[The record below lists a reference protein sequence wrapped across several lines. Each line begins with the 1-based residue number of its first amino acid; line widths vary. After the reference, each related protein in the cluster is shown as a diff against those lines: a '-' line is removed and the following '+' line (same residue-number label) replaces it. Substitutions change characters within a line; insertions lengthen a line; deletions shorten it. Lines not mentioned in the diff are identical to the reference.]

1 MPRAPARG
9 PRRRRPRRIADGG
22 DSGLTHNPFLDA
34 AEQAVTLLTPL
45 PLVITANAVIGRRWA
60 PHVTALL
67 AGFTAGATFL
77 LGAFELTGPA
87 GGPRNPTAV
96 DIGYMV
102 TGLVAA
108 TLVSKPVREWLSRYI
123 PIDPDNPV
131 HSLALVLAVILLGTQ
146 VSAIAFT
153 DVLAA
158 DLKIPPLNIG
168 DLLAEEAPFAVMA
181 FAGVGLYI
189 RRSFAA
195 SSDRLGLV
203 APAWW
208 HITLAL
214 GAAGAFWIL
223 GEVSLWLS
231 QIYTPDLTAKVQTT
245 SDHLFGGLGGAAGI
259 AAIALL
265 PGFCEELLFR
275 GALQPRLGLL
285 ATSLLFAAIHTEY
298 GLSFDVAT
306 IFLIAIGLG
315 LIRRHANTTATI
327 TCHVAYNLLASFT
340 IAGPF
345 QIGGYVVTAAL
356 LGVSAYAMWQRR
368 RLQPA
373 PGSDEETAA
382 EEAVR

>member
-1 MPRAPARG
+1 M
-9 PRRRRPRRIADGG
+9 
-22 DSGLTHNPFLDA
+22 
-34 AEQAVTLLTPL
+34 
-45 PLVITANAVIGRRWA
+45 ITANAVIGRRWA

-168 DLLAEEAPFAVMA
+168 DLFAQEAPFAVMA

-203 APAWW
+203 TPAWW

-265 PGFCEELLFR
+265 PGFCEEVLFR

-306 IFLIAIGLG
+306 IFVIAIGLG
-315 LIRRHANTTATI
+315 LIRRYANTTATI

>member
-168 DLLAEEAPFAVMA
+168 DLLAQEAPFAVMA

-315 LIRRHANTTATI
+315 LIRRYANTTATI

-373 PGSDEETAA
+373 PVSDEETAA

>member
-1 MPRAPARG
+1 M
-9 PRRRRPRRIADGG
+9 
-22 DSGLTHNPFLDA
+22 FLDA

-60 PHVTALL
+60 PHVAAIL

-77 LGAFELTGPA
+77 LGAFELTGPSS
-87 GGPRNPTAV
+87 GPRNPAGV

-108 TLVSKPVREWLSRYI
+108 TLVSKPVRERLSRYL

-131 HSLALVLAVILLGTQ
+131 HSLALVLAVILFGTQ
-146 VSAIAFT
+146 VSAVVFT

-168 DLLAEEAPFAVMA
+168 DLLAQEAPFAVIA

-195 SSDRLGLV
+195 SADRLGLV

-214 GAAGAFWIL
+214 GAAGAFWVM

-231 QIYTPDLTAKVQTT
+231 QMYTPDITTKVQNT
-245 SDHLFGGLGGAAGI
+245 SDHLFGALGGPAGI
-259 AAIALL
+259 AALALL
-265 PGFCEELLFR
+265 PGFCEEVLFR

-315 LIRRHANTTATI
+315 LIRRYANTTATI

-340 IAGPF
+340 IVGPF
-345 QIGGYVVTAAL
+345 QLGGYVVTAAL

-368 RLQPA
+368 LVPPTSGA
-373 PGSDEETAA
+373 DELPAA
-382 EEAVR
+382 EEPVR

>member
-1 MPRAPARG
+1 M
-9 PRRRRPRRIADGG
+9 
-22 DSGLTHNPFLDA
+22 
-34 AEQAVTLLTPL
+34 
-45 PLVITANAVIGRRWA
+45 ITANAVIGRRWA

-168 DLLAEEAPFAVMA
+168 DLLAQEAPFAVMA

>member
-87 GGPRNPTAV
+87 GGPRNPTAG

-168 DLLAEEAPFAVMA
+168 DLLAQEAPFAVMA

-298 GLSFDVAT
+298 VLSFDVAT

-368 RLQPA
+368 RLQPK
-373 PGSDEETAA
+373 PGSDQETAA

>member
-1 MPRAPARG
+1 
-9 PRRRRPRRIADGG
+9 
-22 DSGLTHNPFLDA
+22 
-34 AEQAVTLLTPL
+34 LTPL

-60 PHVTALL
+60 PHVAAIL

-87 GGPRNPTAV
+87 GGPRNPSAV

-108 TLVSKPVREWLSRYI
+108 TLVSKPVRERLARYM

-158 DLKIPPLNIG
+158 DLKVPPLTIG
-168 DLLAEEAPFAVMA
+168 DLIAQEGPLAVLA

-189 RRSFAA
+189 RRSFAG
-195 SSDRLGLV
+195 SSGRLGLV
-203 APAWW
+203 TPAWW

-231 QIYTPDLTAKVQTT
+231 QVYTPDVTARVQNT
-245 SDHLFGGLGGAAGI
+245 SDHLFGGLGGPAGVAAL
-259 AAIALL
+259 ALL
-265 PGFCEELLFR
+265 PGLCEELLFR

-285 ATSLLFAAIHTEY
+285 VTSVLFAAIHTEY
-298 GLSFDVAT
+298 GLSIDVVT
-306 IFLIAIGLG
+306 IFVIAIGLG
-315 LIRRHANTTATI
+315 LIRRYANTTATI
-327 TCHVAYNLLASFT
+327 TCHVAYNLLASLT
-340 IAGPF
+340 IAGQF
-345 QIGGYVVTAAL
+345 QLGAYVVTFAL
-356 LGVSAYAMWQRR
+356 LAVSAYAIWLRSQARS
-368 RLQPA
+368 A
-373 PGSDEETAA
+373 SGSDEEAAA
-382 EEAVR
+382 EKALR

>member
-1 MPRAPARG
+1 M
-9 PRRRRPRRIADGG
+9 
-22 DSGLTHNPFLDA
+22 FLDA

-60 PHVTALL
+60 PHVTAVM

-77 LGAFELTGPA
+77 LGAFELTGPTS
-87 GGPRNPTAV
+87 GPRNPAGV

-158 DLKIPPLNIG
+158 DLKVPPLNIG
-168 DLLAEEAPFAVMA
+168 DLVAQEAPFAVLA
-181 FAGVGLYI
+181 FAGVGLYV
-189 RRSFAA
+189 RRSFAL

-203 APAWW
+203 TPAWW

-214 GAAGAFWIL
+214 GAAGAFWVL

-231 QIYTPDLTAKVQTT
+231 QLYTPDITDKVQKT
-245 SDHLFGGLGGAAGI
+245 SDHLFGGLGGPAGVAAL
-259 AAIALL
+259 ALL
-265 PGFCEELLFR
+265 PGVCEEVLFR

-285 ATSLLFAAIHTEY
+285 LTSLLFAAIHTEY
-298 GLSFDVAT
+298 GLSFDVLT
-306 IFLIAIGLG
+306 IFVIAIGLG
-315 LIRRHANTTATI
+315 LIRRYANTTASI
-327 TCHVAYNLLASFT
+327 TCHAAYNLLASLT
-340 IAGPF
+340 IAGPY
-345 QIGGYVVTAAL
+345 QVGAYAMTAVL
-356 LGVSAYAMWQRR
+356 LGVSAYALWQRR
-368 RLQPA
+368 PA
-373 PGSDEETAA
+373 HATSGSDEEAA
-382 EEAVR
+382 PEEAVR

>member
-168 DLLAEEAPFAVMA
+168 DLLAQEAPFAVMA

-223 GEVSLWLS
+223 GEVSLSLS

-382 EEAVR
+382 KEAVR

>member
-1 MPRAPARG
+1 
-9 PRRRRPRRIADGG
+9 
-22 DSGLTHNPFLDA
+22 LFLDA

-60 PHVTALL
+60 PHVAAIL

-87 GGPRNPTAV
+87 SGPRNPAGV

-102 TGLVAA
+102 TGLIAA
-108 TLVSKPVREWLSRYI
+108 TLVSKPVRERLSRYL
-123 PIDPDNPV
+123 PINPDNPV
-131 HSLALVLAVILLGTQ
+131 HSLALVLAVILFGTQ

-158 DLKIPPLNIG
+158 DLKVPALTIA
-168 DLLAEEAPFAVMA
+168 DLVAQEAPFAVLA

-203 APAWW
+203 TPAWW

-214 GAAGAFWIL
+214 GAAGAFWAL

-231 QIYTPDLTAKVQTT
+231 QTFTPDITAKVQKT
-245 SDHLFGGLGGAAGI
+245 SDHLFGGLAGPAGI
-259 AAIALL
+259 AALALL
-265 PGFCEELLFR
+265 PGLCEEVLFR

-285 ATSLLFAAIHTEY
+285 VTSLLFAAIHTEY
-298 GLSFDVAT
+298 GLSFDVVA
-306 IFLIAIGLG
+306 IFVIAIGLG
-315 LIRRHANTTATI
+315 LIRRYANTTASI
-327 TCHVAYNLLASFT
+327 TCHVTYNLLASLT
-340 IAGPF
+340 IVGPY
-345 QIGGYVVTAAL
+345 QPGAYVVTAAL

-368 RLQPA
+368 RLPTTS
-373 PGSDEETAA
+373 GSDKEAAA
-382 EEAVR
+382 EKALR

>member
-9 PRRRRPRRIADGG
+9 ASRRRLRRIAEGG
-22 DSGLTHNPFLDA
+22 DSGLTDNLFLDA

-60 PHVTALL
+60 PHVTAVL

-87 GGPRNPTAV
+87 SGPRNPAGV

-102 TGLVAA
+102 TGVIAA
-108 TLVSKPVREWLSRYI
+108 TLVSKPVRERLSRYL

-131 HSLALVLAVILLGTQ
+131 HSLALVLAVILFGTQ

-153 DVLAA
+153 DVLTANLKLPALTIA
-158 DLKIPPLNIG
+158 DV
-168 DLLAEEAPFAVMA
+168 LAQEAPFAVIA
-181 FAGVGLYI
+181 FAGVGFYI

-203 APAWW
+203 TPAWW

-214 GAAGAFWIL
+214 GAAGAFWGV
-223 GEVSLWLS
+223 GEVSQWLS
-231 QIYTPDLTAKVQTT
+231 QTFTPDITVKVQKS
-245 SDHLFGGLGGAAGI
+245 SDHLFGGLVGPVGI

-265 PGFCEELLFR
+265 PGFCEEALFR

-285 ATSLLFAAIHTEY
+285 VTALLFAAIHTEY
-298 GLSFDVAT
+298 GLSFDVFA
-306 IFLIAIGLG
+306 IFVIAIGLG
-315 LIRRHANTTATI
+315 LIRRYANTTATV
-327 TCHVAYNLLASFT
+327 TCHVTYNLLASLA
-340 IAGPF
+340 IVGPY
-345 QIGGYVVTAAL
+345 QPAAYVVSAAL

-368 RLQPA
+368 RA
-373 PGSDEETAA
+373 RTNPGADEEAAA
-382 EEAVR
+382 EKALR

>member
-1 MPRAPARG
+1 M
-9 PRRRRPRRIADGG
+9 
-22 DSGLTHNPFLDA
+22 
-34 AEQAVTLLTPL
+34 TPL

-60 PHVTALL
+60 PHVSAIL

-87 GGPRNPTAV
+87 SGPRNPAGV

-102 TGLVAA
+102 TGLIAA
-108 TLVSKPVREWLSRYI
+108 TLVSKPVRERLSRYL
-123 PIDPDNPV
+123 PINADNPV
-131 HSLALVLAVILLGTQ
+131 HSLALVLAVILFGTQ
-146 VSAIAFT
+146 VSAVAFT

-168 DLLAEEAPFAVMA
+168 DLVAQEAPFAIIA

-189 RRSFAA
+189 RRSLAA

-203 APAWW
+203 TPAWW

-214 GAAGAFWIL
+214 GAAGAFWVM

-231 QIYTPDLTAKVQTT
+231 QTYTPDITAKVQNT
-245 SDHLFGGLGGAAGI
+245 SDHLFGGLSSPAGVAAL
-259 AAIALL
+259 ALL
-265 PGFCEELLFR
+265 PGFCEEVLFR

-285 ATSLLFAAIHTEY
+285 VTSLLFAAIHTEY
-298 GLSFDVAT
+298 GLSFDVVV
-306 IFLIAIGLG
+306 IFVIAIGLG
-315 LIRRHANTTATI
+315 LIRRYANTTATI
-327 TCHVAYNLLASFT
+327 TCHVAYNLLASFS

-345 QIGGYVVTAAL
+345 QVGAYVMTAAL
-356 LGVSAYAMWQRR
+356 LAVSAYAMWQRR
-368 RLQPA
+368 QIPTPSA
-373 PGSDEETAA
+373 EAAA

>member
-168 DLLAEEAPFAVMA
+168 DLLAQEAPFAVMA

-382 EEAVR
+382 KEAVR

>member
-168 DLLAEEAPFAVMA
+168 DLLAQEAPFAVMA

-368 RLQPA
+368 RLQLA
-373 PGSDEETAA
+373 PGSDEESAA

>member
-168 DLLAEEAPFAVMA
+168 DLLAQEAPFAVMA

-373 PGSDEETAA
+373 PRSDEETAA

>member
-9 PRRRRPRRIADGG
+9 ASRRRRRRIAEGG
-22 DSGLTHNPFLDA
+22 DSGLTDNLFLDA

-60 PHVTALL
+60 PHVTAVL

-87 GGPRNPTAV
+87 SGPRNPAGV

-102 TGLVAA
+102 TGLMAA
-108 TLVSKPVREWLSRYI
+108 TLVSKPVRERLSRYL

-131 HSLALVLAVILLGTQ
+131 HSLALVLAVILFGTQ

-153 DVLAA
+153 DVLTANLKLPALTIA
-158 DLKIPPLNIG
+158 DV
-168 DLLAEEAPFAVMA
+168 LAQEAPFAVIA

-203 APAWW
+203 TPAWW

-214 GAAGAFWIL
+214 GAAGAFWGV
-223 GEVSLWLS
+223 GEVSQWLS
-231 QIYTPDLTAKVQTT
+231 QTFTPDITVKVQKS
-245 SDHLFGGLGGAAGI
+245 SDHLFGGLVGPVGI

-265 PGFCEELLFR
+265 PGFCEEALFR

-285 ATSLLFAAIHTEY
+285 VTALLFAAIHTEY
-298 GLSFDVAT
+298 GLSFDVFA
-306 IFLIAIGLG
+306 IFVIAIGLG
-315 LIRRHANTTATI
+315 LIRRYANTTATV
-327 TCHVAYNLLASFT
+327 TCHVTYNLLASLA
-340 IAGPF
+340 IVGPY
-345 QIGGYVVTAAL
+345 QPAAYVVSAAL

-368 RLQPA
+368 RA
-373 PGSDEETAA
+373 RTNPGADEEAAA
-382 EEAVR
+382 EKALR

>member
-1 MPRAPARG
+1 
-9 PRRRRPRRIADGG
+9 
-22 DSGLTHNPFLDA
+22 LFLDA

-60 PHVTALL
+60 PHVAAIL

-77 LGAFELTGPA
+77 LGAFELTGPTS
-87 GGPRNPTAV
+87 GPRNPAGV

-108 TLVSKPVREWLSRYI
+108 TLVSKPVRERLSRYL

-131 HSLALVLAVILLGTQ
+131 HSLALVLAVILFGTQ

-158 DLKIPPLNIG
+158 DLKVPALNIG
-168 DLLAEEAPFAVMA
+168 DLVAQEVPFAVLA

-195 SSDRLGLV
+195 SSNRLGLV
-203 APAWW
+203 TPAWW

-214 GAAGAFWIL
+214 GAAGAFWGV

-231 QIYTPDLTAKVQTT
+231 QTFTPDVTAKVQKT
-245 SDHLFGGLGGAAGI
+245 SEHLFGGLGGPAGVAAL
-259 AAIALL
+259 ALL
-265 PGFCEELLFR
+265 PGLCEEVLFR

-285 ATSLLFAAIHTEY
+285 VTSLLFAAIHTEY
-298 GLSFDVAT
+298 GLSFDVVA
-306 IFLIAIGLG
+306 IFVIAIGLG
-315 LIRRHANTTATI
+315 LIRRYANTTASI
-327 TCHVAYNLLASFT
+327 TCHVAYNLLASLA
-340 IAGPF
+340 IVGPY
-345 QIGGYVVTAAL
+345 QRGAYVLAAAL
-356 LGVSAYAMWQRR
+356 LGVSAYAMWQRG
-368 RLQPA
+368 RLPTTS
-373 PGSDEETAA
+373 GSDKEAAA
-382 EEAVR
+382 EKPLR

>member
-168 DLLAEEAPFAVMA
+168 DLLAQEAPFAVMA

>member
-1 MPRAPARG
+1 M
-9 PRRRRPRRIADGG
+9 
-22 DSGLTHNPFLDA
+22 
-34 AEQAVTLLTPL
+34 TPL
-45 PLVITANAVIGRRWA
+45 PLVITANAVIGRSWA
-60 PHVTALL
+60 PHLTAIL

-87 GGPRNPTAV
+87 SGPRNPAAV

-108 TLVSKPVREWLSRYI
+108 TLVSKPVRERLSRYM

-158 DLKIPPLNIG
+158 DLKIPPLTIG
-168 DLLAEEAPFAVMA
+168 DLTAQEAPFAVMA

-203 APAWW
+203 TPAWW

-214 GAAGAFWIL
+214 GAAGAFWVL
-223 GEVSLWLS
+223 GDVSLWLS
-231 QIYTPDLTAKVQTT
+231 QMYTPDVTAKVQNT
-245 SDHLFGGLGGAAGI
+245 SNHLFGGLGGPAGI
-259 AAIALL
+259 AALALL
-265 PGFCEELLFR
+265 PGICEEVLFR

-298 GLSFDVAT
+298 GLSIDVVT
-306 IFLIAIGLG
+306 IFVIAIGLG
-315 LIRRHANTTATI
+315 LIRRYANTTATI
-327 TCHVAYNLLASFT
+327 TCHVAYNLLASLT
-340 IAGPF
+340 LAGPF
-345 QIGGYVVTAAL
+345 HVGVYVVTAAL
-356 LGVSAYAMWQRR
+356 LGVSAYAMWRR
-368 RLQPA
+368 RRVNTTS
-373 PGSDEETAA
+373 GSDEEAAA
-382 EEAVR
+382 EKAVR

>member
-1 MPRAPARG
+1 M
-9 PRRRRPRRIADGG
+9 
-22 DSGLTHNPFLDA
+22 
-34 AEQAVTLLTPL
+34 
-45 PLVITANAVIGRRWA
+45 
-60 PHVTALL
+60 
-67 AGFTAGATFL
+67 
-77 LGAFELTGPA
+77 
-87 GGPRNPTAV
+87 
-96 DIGYMV
+96 
-102 TGLVAA
+102 
-108 TLVSKPVREWLSRYI
+108 
-123 PIDPDNPV
+123 
-131 HSLALVLAVILLGTQ
+131 LAVILLGTQ

-168 DLLAEEAPFAVMA
+168 DLLAQEAPFAVMA

-265 PGFCEELLFR
+265 PGFCEEVLFR

>member
-168 DLLAEEAPFAVMA
+168 DLLAQEAPFAVMA

-298 GLSFDVAT
+298 GLSIDVVT
-306 IFLIAIGLG
+306 IFVIAIGLG
-315 LIRRHANTTATI
+315 LIRRYANTTATI